1 MAIIGGGSAG
11 LAALKQLSDLGK
23 QAILIEAGS
32 QIGTKNISGGLLYS
46 KRPKNKKIYNVEDI
60 YGPDFERSAPL
71 ERRITKYVLHA
82 TSGSKIFGIDLTA
95 LHEYNTNFAYSV
107 LMSKLNSWFGSL
119 ASEGAERQGGGIVCG
134 VHVRDIIW
142 TPDDKTIIQTDELEE
157 FQVKAIIA
165 ADGVNS
171 EIAYFT
177 GAREKFSP
185 DEVYQGV
192 KVVIKLPEDIIDQ
205 RFDIGSSEG
214 AAHLFAGD
222 ITLNHIGGGFLYTN
236 RDTLSLGA
244 VYHYDSL
251 ISNPAEPSMLVDTM
265 IKNPF
270 VSELI
275 KDDITKVEIDKELPK
290 EEQLKKWL
298 TVTKLLKTYEELRY
312 SYYSPFRRSNLI
324 DIGKYRSIEDIKLKL
339 DSIKQQL
346 LDIYNASFVSNY
358 VELEYSTKLVPD
370 GKRCRMKKPYHKN
383 ILFIGDAAGRGIFVG
398 PRIEGLNVGIDD
410 AARAAEAVSRSI
422 DKGNFK
428 ESYMGEYY
436 SSLLQE
442 SPYTA
447 DMKEIDKEYLKIF
460 LDSTKSIPKEIV
472 GSRYRLIF
480 RLMSSGKLRGI
491 AVGIA
496 NMLGYDKILP
506 LVESEETYVQVPVEL
521 ASKLGKNMTGSYVP
535 SPPSVE
541 DRVARL
547 KFNDDP
553 VSHIIVHDPKSDFLR
568 KLIVLC
574 PTRCYYQEGE
584 NIMIQHE
591 GCIECGS
598 CAKGTEWRHPR
609 GEKGIVFRYG

>member
-1 MAIIGGGSAG
+1 
-11 LAALKQLSDLGK
+11 
-23 QAILIEAGS
+23 
-32 QIGTKNISGGLLYS
+32 
-46 KRPKNKKIYNVEDI
+46 
-60 YGPDFERSAPL
+60 
-71 ERRITKYVLHA
+71 
-82 TSGSKIFGIDLTA
+82 
-95 LHEYNTNFAYSV
+95 
-107 LMSKLNSWFGSL
+107 
-119 ASEGAERQGGGIVCG
+119 
-134 VHVRDIIW
+134 
-142 TPDDKTIIQTDELEE
+142 
-157 FQVKAIIA
+157 
-165 ADGVNS
+165 
-171 EIAYFT
+171 
-177 GAREKFSP
+177 
-185 DEVYQGV
+185 
-192 KVVIKLPEDIIDQ
+192 
-205 RFDIGSSEG
+205 
-214 AAHLFAGD
+214 
-222 ITLNHIGGGFLYTN
+222 
-236 RDTLSLGA
+236 
-244 VYHYDSL
+244 
-251 ISNPAEPSMLVDTM
+251 
-265 IKNPF
+265 
-270 VSELI
+270 
-275 KDDITKVEIDKELPK
+275 
-290 EEQLKKWL
+290 
-298 TVTKLLKTYEELRY
+298 
-312 SYYSPFRRSNLI
+312 LI

-346 LDIYNASFVSNY
+346 LEKYNASFVSNY

-383 ILFIGDAAGRGIFVG
+383 VLFIGDAAGRGIFVG

-447 DMKEIDKEYLKIF
+447 DMKEIDKEYVKIF

-472 GSRYRLIF
+472 GSRYGLIF

-553 VSHIIVHDPKSDFLR
+553 VSHIIVHDPKSEFLR

-574 PTRCYYQEGE
+574 PTRCYYQEGQ